1 LIISVHMDISI
12 VIIFSNYCLGRA

>member
-1 LIISVHMDISI
+1 MDISI